1 MSQPLF
7 HTQQRIE
14 HVWAIIEEY
23 SQINL
28 FWPMVDIFFPD
39 NAMWKRF
46 PLSSN
51 FAKVKESNR
60 KCGYGPIFDW
70 TSTKFEETLNA
81 GTVGK
86 ISYPFIIFTCI
97 YTCVWLYSC
106 FACMY
111 VYISIYICIW
121 LHVLYVYHKIC
132 TFSVHAFRS
141 DLNKH
146 LFCIHP
152 TSFMDTVHAPSVSLY
167 TLQELSERYAFAT
180 SSQGSI

>member
-1 MSQPLF
+1 MVRSL
-7 HTQQRIE
+7 TELQR
-14 HVWAIIEEY
+14 
-23 SQINL
+23 
-28 FWPMVDIFFPD
+28 
-39 NAMWKRF
+39 
-46 PLSSN
+46 
-51 FAKVKESNR
+51 
-60 KCGYGPIFDW
+60 
-70 TSTKFEETLNA
+70 KFEETSNA

-86 ISYPFIIFTCI
+86 ISYPFIMFTCI

-141 DLNKH
+141 DFNKH

-152 TSFMDTVHAPSVSLY
+152 TSYMDTVHAPSVSLY

-180 SSQGSI
+180 SSQGSIVSFSLEYLGSWQYEYPKIYARDSFLPTCSPLFGLRRPGGTWTQ